1 MLWLPEWD
9 HRQRRG
15 EKRSILAEE
24 VRMAVTGIVEDNSK
38 IRDLIQKFLNMQE
51 GFSCPVAVESIE
63 EMLEY
68 LEENPAP
75 DVLLMDIQLPG
86 MSGIEGMKVI
96 RNKYPEIEMIM
107 LTVYHD
113 THKIFDSL
121 VAGASG
127 YLLKHTSLPE
137 IVEAIRTLM
146 EGGAPMSPQIA
157 RKVIGYFNASKKE
170 NRPENGLTSR
180 EQDIV
185 TGLVDGLSYKLIADR
200 YDISIDTV
208 RAHIRNIYKKLHV
221 NSKAEVIAK
230 SLRGEI

>member
-1 MLWLPEWD
+1 M
-9 HRQRRG
+9 
-15 EKRSILAEE
+15 INI
-24 VRMAVTGIVEDNSK
+24 GIVEDNVK
-38 IRDLIQKFLNMQE
+38 IRNLIQRYLDMQE
-51 GFSCPVAVESIE
+51 SMSCKTAMDSVE
-63 EMLEY
+63 EMLDHLKEHD
-68 LEENPAP
+68 PP
-75 DVLLMDIQLPG
+75 DVMLMDIQLPG
-86 MSGIEGMKVI
+86 MSGIKGIEIIKK
-96 RNKYPEIEMIM
+96 NYPDVEIIM

-113 THKIFDSL
+113 SHKIFDSL

-137 IVEAIRTLM
+137 IKESIENLVA
-146 EGGAPMSPQIA
+146 GGAPMSPQIA
-157 RKVIGYFNASKKE
+157 RKVIEHFNQPEPEKKPKS
-170 NRPENGLTSR
+170 NLTPR

-185 TGLVDGLSYKLIADR
+185 NGLVDGLSYKLIADR

>member
-1 MLWLPEWD
+1 
-9 HRQRRG
+9 
-15 EKRSILAEE
+15 
-24 VRMAVTGIVEDNSK
+24 MAIVGIVEDNIK
-38 IRDLIQKFLNMQE
+38 IRDLIQRYLDMQE
-51 GFSCPVAVESIE
+51 DMSCPVAKDSVE

-68 LEENPAP
+68 LEKHQAP

-86 MSGIEGMKVI
+86 MTGIKGMEIIKS
-96 RNKYPEIEMIM
+96 KYPDIDIIM

-113 THKIFDSL
+113 SHKIFDSL
-121 VAGASG
+121 KAGASG

-137 IVEAIRTLM
+137 IKELIDNLLK
-146 EGGAPMSPQIA
+146 GGAPMSPQIA
-157 RKVIGYFNASKKE
+157 RKVITHFNDQAPQKNPDSM
-170 NRPENGLTSR
+170 LTDR

-185 TGLVDGLSYKLIADR
+185 NGLVDGLSYKLIADR
-200 YDISIDTV
+200 FDISIDTV

>member
-1 MLWLPEWD
+1 MIE
-9 HRQRRG
+9 
-15 EKRSILAEE
+15 I
-24 VRMAVTGIVEDNSK
+24 GIVEDNIK
-38 IRDLIQKFLNMQE
+38 IRNLIQKFLDMQDKM
-51 GFSCPVAVESIE
+51 SCKIAVDSVE
-63 EMLEY
+63 EMLEH
-68 LEENPAP
+68 LKNNESP

-86 MSGIEGMKVI
+86 MSGIEGISIIK
-96 RNKYPEIEMIM
+96 KEYPDIEIIM
-107 LTVYHD
+107 LTIYHD
-113 THKIFDSL
+113 SHKIFDSL

-137 IVEAIRTLM
+137 IKESIENLV

-157 RKVIGYFNASKKE
+157 RKVIEHFKK
-170 NRPENGLTSR
+170 PEPEKNPDSDLTSR

-185 TGLVDGLSYKLIADR
+185 NGLVDGLSYKLIADR
-200 YDISIDTV
+200 FDISIDTV

>member
-1 MLWLPEWD
+1 MESSMI
-9 HRQRRG
+9 
-15 EKRSILAEE
+15 EI
-24 VRMAVTGIVEDNSK
+24 GIVEDNIK
-38 IRDLIQKFLNMQE
+38 IRNLIQKFLDMQE
-51 GFSCPVAVESIE
+51 KMSCKIAVDSVE

-68 LEENPAP
+68 LEENESP

-86 MSGIEGMKVI
+86 MSGIEGIGIIKK
-96 RNKYPEIEMIM
+96 KYPEIEIIM
-107 LTVYHD
+107 LTIYHD
-113 THKIFDSL
+113 SHKIFNSL

-137 IVEAIRTLM
+137 IKESIENLV

-157 RKVIGYFNASKKE
+157 RKVIEHFKK
-170 NRPENGLTSR
+170 PEPEKNPDSDLTSR

-185 TGLVDGLSYKLIADR
+185 NGLVDGLSYKLIADR
-200 YDISIDTV
+200 FDISIDTV